1 MTLHRFLSRHHAEL
15 GAPLTICR
23 SRFGLGPVLVA
34 VGIGVLGGAL
44 ILAATAEGP
53 QGARVAA
60 LMVLVAAIGA
70 VLLLMSG
77 EVVVVCEGGLVLG
90 PTGLFRS
97 PFLVRYA
104 QITPGSL
111 VPVHGARKYSR
122 TTGTRGQNSLVRT
135 FDWTERGVH
144 FVGPSGREA
153 LREGEHFAGLMR
165 VRERSFDGRW
175 IWFLGTGSTPPE
187 QITAQIAA
195 AAGRAGYT
203 QLADATASA
212 PPRVLTGRREDRARL
227 LPGYG
232 A

>member
-1 MTLHRFLSRHHAEL
+1 MTLRRFLSRHHAEL

-23 SRFGLGPVLVA
+23 NRFGIGTVLVA

-44 ILAATAEGP
+44 ILAATAGGSL
-53 QGARVAA
+53 GARAAA
-60 LMVLVAAIGA
+60 LAVLAAAIGT

-90 PTGLFRS
+90 PTGVLRS
-97 PFLVRYA
+97 PFLVRYE

-122 TTGTRGQNSLVRT
+122 TTGRRGQNTLVRT
-135 FDWTERGVH
+135 FDWTQRGIH
-144 FVGPSGREA
+144 FVGPSAGEA
-153 LREGEHFAGLMR
+153 LREGRHFAGLMR

-187 QITAQIAA
+187 QITAQIAQ
-195 AAGRAGYT
+195 AAGRRGLR
-203 QLADATASA
+203 QLAAAAAAA

-227 LPGYG
+227 LPGYP